1 MSRSDIIG
9 RLLAELYDRQRAP
22 ATSQNK
28 SLTKSLFPID
38 TVALADE
45 ATLTPKTPPF
55 KYAPVSSGEKLIY
68 GQGQWK

>member
-1 MSRSDIIG
+1 MSRSEIIG

-38 TVALADE
+38 AVALADE
-45 ATLTPKTPPF
+45 TTQTLKTPPF
-55 KYAPVSSGEKLIY
+55 KYAPVTTGTKLVI
-68 GQGQWK
+68 GQGQYR